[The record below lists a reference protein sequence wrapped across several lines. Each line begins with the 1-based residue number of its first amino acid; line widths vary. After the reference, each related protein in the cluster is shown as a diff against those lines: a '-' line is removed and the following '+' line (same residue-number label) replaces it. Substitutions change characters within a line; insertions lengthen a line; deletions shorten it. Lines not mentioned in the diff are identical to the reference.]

1 MALLYIVKE
10 KFSKGSIQNRNKT
23 GNIWENFQKWVGG
36 TKFWGEIPKF
46 YLEIGS
52 RWGVGPGFKFFL
64 VLINTLT
71 CTIFKFVT
79 PKSISLPITHK
90 ICFFKNLIVPNFL
103 PRGGRNFILLCS
115 QLHGV
120 PNFFYLF
127 FILKSPISR
136 PLVYEILFPQLK
148 YMLT

>member
-1 MALLYIVKE
+1 MKNLVRGAFKIEIKTAIFG
-10 KFSKGSIQNRNKT
+10 KISKNG
-23 GNIWENFQKWVGG
+23 
-36 TKFWGEIPKF
+36 
-46 YLEIGS
+46 
-52 RWGVGPGFKFFL
+52 WGVQNLGGEFPSFIWKLAQGGGLDLGLNLF
-64 VLINTLT
+64 
-71 CTIFKFVT
+71 T

-90 ICFFKNLIVPNFL
+90 ICFYKNLIVPNFL